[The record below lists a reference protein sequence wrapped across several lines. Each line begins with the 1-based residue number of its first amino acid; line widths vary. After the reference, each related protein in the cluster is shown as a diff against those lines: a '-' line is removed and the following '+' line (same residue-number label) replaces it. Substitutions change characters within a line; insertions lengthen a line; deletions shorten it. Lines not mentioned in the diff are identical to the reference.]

1 MEINEIES
9 YISKIP
15 DFPKPGILF
24 YDISTL
30 LSNADAFTSSI
41 NLLGK
46 AASKFNFDLIGGIDA
61 RGFLFSTLLADALGV
76 GSFMIRKEGKLPGK
90 VITKEYSLEYG
101 TSKMSI
107 RQNINLKNKNI
118 ILVDDLLATGGTL
131 RCGEEL
137 VNNKEGN
144 VLFSLTVIEL
154 VKLNGHKNLNSK
166 VYSLVKY
173 ND

>member
-1 MEINEIES
+1 MKLKDYIEE
-9 YISKIP
+9 IP
-15 DFPKPGILF
+15 DFPVNGILF
-24 YDISTL
+24 RDISPL
-30 LSNADAFTSSI
+30 IANYQAMSYV
-41 NLLGK
+41 K
-46 AASKFNFDLIGGIDA
+46 ASFLDIIKSYRVDYIGGIDA
-61 RGFLFSTLLADALGV
+61 RGFLFSTLIADALGV

-101 TSKMSI
+101 ISKMSI

-137 VNNKEGN
+137 VNYKEGN

>member
-1 MEINEIES
+1 MGQQITKKE
-9 YISKIP
+9 KA
-15 DFPKPGILF
+15 LVRV
-24 YDISTL
+24 L
-30 LSNADAFTSSI
+30 LYMFDKNALSMIVAR
-41 NLLGK
+41 K
-46 AASKFNFDLIGGIDA
+46 A
-61 RGFLFSTLLADALGV
+61 
-76 GSFMIRKEGKLPGK
+76 GKLPGDLLEEK
-90 VITKEYSLEYG
+90 YSLEYG

-144 VLFSLTVIEL
+144 VLFSLTIIEL

>member
-1 MEINEIES
+1 MKLKDYIEE
-9 YISKIP
+9 IP
-15 DFPKPGILF
+15 DFPVKGILF
-24 YDISTL
+24 KDISPL
-30 LSNADAFTSSI
+30 LANYQAMNHIKLSFLDIIKSYDVDYIA
-41 NLLGK
+41 
-46 AASKFNFDLIGGIDA
+46 GIDA
-61 RGFLFSTLLADALGV
+61 RGFLFSTLLADALAI
-76 GSFMIRKEGKLPGK
+76 GSFMIRKEGKLPGE

-107 RQNINLKNKNI
+107 KKNINLKNKNI

-131 RCGEEL
+131 KCAEEL
-137 VNNKEGN
+137 INTKEGN

-154 VKLNGHKNLNSK
+154 KNLNGYKNLNSK